1 MSAWLKISLKIIGAL
16 LLLIILILVGLSIY
30 VSSHKEKVLS
40 KLTHKLN
47 ENLNGKINVGSIETS
62 FFTSF
67 PDFALTLKNVSLK
80 DKQWAQHHHTLLD
93 AKSFDVVVN
102 TAALLKGTIS
112 VEHIDI
118 NDASVDLY
126 TDSTGYSNT
135 SIFKK
140 NTSKK
145 DKKSG
150 ENSSA
155 EIGKFSLKNV
165 TFTIDDQK
173 AKKLFSFAVSELRAK
188 MDFPDSGW
196 TANLHLNI
204 LAKSMAFSTT
214 HGSFI
219 KGKVLEGDLAAGYN
233 QKTGDINVTSSNFTI
248 GGDDFGIIARFALSK
263 KPSSFFFHITA
274 PKLLWSHA
282 SQLVTP
288 NISLKLN
295 MFNMDSPIGVDAK
308 IGGNFSG
315 GGDPYLY
322 ITADVNHN
330 KLSIPGS
337 VIDDCSF
344 KGIFNNTYAKG
355 KENGDENSIIRLA
368 HLTGTYNHVPF
379 TIDTG
384 SIINLIKP
392 IAVGNFR
399 ANFPA
404 ADLNYL
410 LSGVTKFNTGTANM
424 ALRFNADIVNY
435 RINKPIFA
443 GNINLKNSDIV
454 YIPRNLTFR
463 NTSLSLD
470 FTNNNLILN
479 NIRLQSGK
487 SIVLMQ
493 GRIDNFLN
501 LYYNS
506 PEKILVNWQISS
518 PQLYL
523 GEFLGYLNSKH
534 SDPIV
539 PVKTQRTNP
548 ANSGNVVKQLSVVLN
563 KAKATMHIRAA
574 NVHYFKFL
582 ATDATADLQ
591 LSKDGLQLN
600 NVSLKHAGGSL
611 KINAALIQGNTQ
623 NRFTVNT
630 VISKV
635 DVSEFFYAFDNFG
648 LNDLTDKNLKGFLSA
663 RANISGQVTNAG
675 TLVPGSVDGTMDI
688 NLQNGSLI
696 NYQPLISIGK
706 FAFPFRNLH
715 NISIP
720 VLDAHFEIH
729 NRMVTIH
736 PFQITS
742 SLINADVAGV
752 YGLTNGT
759 DITID
764 VPLRNPGKDSTIT
777 DAAERAKKRNK
788 GIVIHLR
795 AQDDGTGKVK
805 IGRNK
810 DKKLL

>member
-1 MSAWLKISLKIIGAL
+1 MPAWLKTLLKVIGGL
-16 LLLIILILVGLSIY
+16 LLLIILILVGLSVY
-30 VSSHKEKVLS
+30 VSSHKEKVLARVMAE
-40 KLTHKLN
+40 LN
-47 ENLNGKINVGSIETS
+47 KNLNGKLVVGGIETS

-67 PDFALTLKNVSLK
+67 PDLSLTLKNVSLK
-80 DKQWAQHHHTLLD
+80 DKEWARHHHTLLD
-93 AKSFDVVVN
+93 AKNFDVAVN
-102 TAALLKGTIS
+102 ATALIKGAIS
-112 VEHIDI
+112 INHIDI
-118 NDASVDLY
+118 NDASVDLF

-135 SIFKK
+135 SVFKK
-140 NTSKK
+140 GGPKK
-145 DKKSG
+145 DNKSG
-150 ENSSA
+150 GSSS
-155 EIGKFSLKNV
+155 IQLGKFSLKNV
-165 TFTIDDQK
+165 NFTIDDRR
-173 AKKLFSFAVSELRAK
+173 AKKLFSFAVSELKAK
-188 MDFPDSGW
+188 MDYPDSGW
-196 TANLHLNI
+196 NAQLHLDL

-219 KGKVLEGDLAAGYN
+219 KDKVLKGDLSAGYN

-248 GGDDFGIIARFALSK
+248 GGDDFGIIARFALGK
-263 KPSSFFFHITA
+263 KPASFLFHITA
-274 PKLLWSHA
+274 PQLLWSHA

-295 MFNMDSPIGVDAK
+295 MFNMDNPIGVDAK
-308 IGGNFSG
+308 IAGSFSG

-330 KLSIPGS
+330 KLTIPGS
-337 VIDDCSF
+337 VITDCSF
-344 KGIFNNTYAKG
+344 KGVFNNTYVKG
-355 KENGDENSIIRLA
+355 KENGDANSIIRVA

-379 TIDTG
+379 KIDTG

-392 IAVGNFR
+392 VAAGDFR
-399 ANFPA
+399 ADFPA
-404 ADLNYL
+404 PDLNCL
-410 LSGVTKFNTGTANM
+410 LAGTAKFNNGTAEM

-435 RINKPIFA
+435 RINKPTFA
-443 GNINLKNSDIV
+443 GDINLKNSDIV
-454 YIPRNLTFR
+454 FIPRNLTFR
-463 NTSLSLD
+463 NTSLSLN
-470 FTNNNLILN
+470 FTNNNLVLN

-487 SIVLMQ
+487 SVVLMQ

-501 LYYNS
+501 LYYS
-506 PEKILVNWQISS
+506 APEKILVNWQISS

-523 GEFLGYLNSKH
+523 GEFLGFLKSKH
-534 SDPIV
+534 AAPIV
-539 PVKTQRTNP
+539 PTEAKQINP

-611 KINAALIQGNTQ
+611 KINAALVQGNVQ
-623 NRFTVNT
+623 NRFTINT
-630 VISKV
+630 TISKV

-648 LNDLTDKNLKGFLSA
+648 LQDLTDKNLKGYLSA
-663 RANISGQVTNAG
+663 KVNISG
-675 TLVPGSVDGTMDI
+675 LVNNGGALVKGSVDGTMDV
-688 NLQNGSLI
+688 NLQNGVLI

-715 NISIP
+715 YISIP
-720 VLDAHFEIH
+720 LLDAHFDIH
-729 NRMVTIH
+729 NRMITIH

-752 YGLTNGT
+752 YGLSNGT
-759 DITID
+759 DIAID
-764 VPLRNPGKDSTIT
+764 VPLRDPGKDSTIT

-788 GIVIHLR
+788 GIVVHLR
-795 AQDDGTGKVK
+795 AKDDGTGKVK

-810 DKKLL
+810 DKKIL

>member
-1 MSAWLKISLKIIGAL
+1 ML
-16 LLLIILILVGLSIY
+16 LVILILVGLSIY
-30 VSSHKEKVLS
+30 VSSNKEKVLARV
-40 KLTHKLN
+40 TAELN
-47 ENLNGKINVGSIETS
+47 KNLNGKLVVGSIETS

-67 PDFALTLKNVSLK
+67 PDLSLTLKNVSLK
-80 DKQWAQHHHTLLD
+80 DKEWAQHRHTLLD
-93 AKSFDVVVN
+93 AKNFDVAVN
-102 TAALLKGTIS
+102 AAALIKGTIS
-112 VEHIDI
+112 INHIDI
-118 NDASVDLY
+118 NDASVDLF

-135 SIFKK
+135 SVFKK
-140 NTSKK
+140 SAPKK
-145 DKKSG
+145 DKKTEG
-150 ENSSA
+150 SSSI
-155 EIGKFSLKNV
+155 ELGKFSLKNV
-165 TFTIDDQK
+165 TFTIDDRR
-173 AKKLFSFAVSELRAK
+173 AKKLFSFAVNELKAK
-188 MDFPDSGW
+188 MEYPDSGW
-196 TANLHLNI
+196 NVRLHLDLI
-204 LAKSMAFSTT
+204 AKSMAFSTT

-219 KGKVLEGDLAAGYN
+219 KDKALKGDLAAGYN
-233 QKTGDINVTSSNFTI
+233 KKTGDINVTSSNFSI
-248 GGDDFGIIARFALSK
+248 GGDDFGVIARFALAK
-263 KPSSFFFHITA
+263 KPASFLFHITA

-295 MFNMDSPIGVDAK
+295 LFNMDNPIGVDA
-308 IGGNFSG
+308 IIAGSFSG

-330 KLSIPGS
+330 RITIPGS
-337 VIDDCSF
+337 VVDDCSF
-344 KGIFNNTYAKG
+344 KGVFNNTYVKG
-355 KENGDENSIIRLA
+355 KENGDANSIIRLSN
-368 HLTGTYNHVPF
+368 LTGTYNHVPF

-392 IAVGNFR
+392 IAAGNFK
-399 ANFPA
+399 ADFPA

-410 LSGVTKFNTGTANM
+410 LAGVTKFNNGQAEM

-435 RINKPIFA
+435 RINKPTFA
-443 GNINLKNSDIV
+443 GDINLKNADIV
-454 YIPRNLTFR
+454 YIPRNLTFK
-463 NTSLSLD
+463 NTSLSLN
-470 FTNNNLILN
+470 FTNHNLVLN

-487 SIVLMQ
+487 SIVSMQ

-501 LYYNS
+501 LYYNA
-506 PEKILVNWQISS
+506 PEKIVVNWQINS

-523 GEFLGYLNSKH
+523 GEFLGFLKSKH
-534 SDPIV
+534 AEPLV
-539 PVKTQRTNP
+539 PAKTQQTNM
-548 ANSGNVVKQLSVVLN
+548 ANSGNIVKQLNVALN

-591 LSKDGLQLN
+591 LSKNGLQLS

-611 KINAALIQGNTQ
+611 KIDAALEQGDTQ
-623 NRFTVNT
+623 NRFTIKT
-630 VISKV
+630 SISKV

-663 RANISGQVTNAG
+663 RVNISGLVNNAG
-675 TLVPGSVDGTMDI
+675 ALVKGSVDGTMDV
-688 NLQNGSLI
+688 NLQNGVLI

-720 VLDAHFEIH
+720 LLDAHFEIH
-729 NRMVTIH
+729 NRMITIH

-752 YGLTNGT
+752 YGPTNGT

-777 DAAERAKKRNK
+777 DAAEKAKKRNK
-788 GIVIHLR
+788 GIVVHLR
-795 AQDDGTGKVK
+795 AKDDGTGKVK

-810 DKKLL
+810 DKKIL

>member
-1 MSAWLKISLKIIGAL
+1 ML
-16 LLLIILILVGLSIY
+16 LLILILVGLSIY
-30 VSSHKEKVLS
+30 VSTHKEKVLA
-40 KLTHKLN
+40 LVTDELN
-47 ENLNGKINVGSIETS
+47 QNLNGKLDVGGVETS
-62 FFTSF
+62 CFTSF
-67 PDFALTLKNVSLK
+67 PDLAITLKNVSLK
-80 DKQWAQHHHTLLD
+80 DKEWARHHQTLLE
-93 AKSFDVVVN
+93 AKNFDVAVN

-112 VEHIDI
+112 INHIDI
-118 NDASVDLY
+118 NDASVDLF

-140 NTSKK
+140 SAPKK
-145 DKKSG
+145 DDKSG
-150 ENSSA
+150 SSTST
-155 EIGKFSLKNV
+155 ELGKFSLKNV
-165 TFTIDDQK
+165 NFTVDDRK
-173 AKKLFSFAVSELRAK
+173 AGKLFKFAVSDLRCR
-188 MDFPDSGW
+188 MEYPDSGW
-196 TANLHLNI
+196 NAKLHLNV
-204 LAKSMAFSTT
+204 LAKSMAFSTS

-219 KGKVLEGDLAAGYN
+219 KEKVVEGDLDAGYN
-233 QKTGDINVTSSNFTI
+233 QKTGDINVTSSDFTI
-248 GGDDFGIIARFALSK
+248 GGDDFGIIARFALGK
-263 KPSSFFFHITA
+263 KPASFMFHITA
-274 PKLLWSHA
+274 PKLLWSHP

-308 IGGNFSG
+308 IAGSFSG

-330 KLSIPGS
+330 RLTIPGS

-344 KGIFNNTYAKG
+344 KGVFNNTYVEG
-355 KENGDENSIIRLA
+355 KENGDENSIIRLS
-368 HLTGTYNHVPF
+368 HLTGTYSHVPF
-379 TIDTG
+379 AIDTG

-392 IAVGNFR
+392 IAVGNLR
-399 ANFPA
+399 ADFPA
-404 ADLNYL
+404 ADLNHL
-410 LSGVTKFNTGTANM
+410 LAGVAKFNTGRATM

-435 RINKPIFA
+435 QINKPTFA
-443 GNINLKNSDIV
+443 GNINLKNSNIV
-454 YIPRNLTFR
+454 YVPRNLTFK

-470 FTNNNLILN
+470 FTNNNLVLN

-493 GRIDNFLN
+493 GQVDNFLN
-501 LYYNS
+501 LYYNA
-506 PEKILVNWQISS
+506 PEKILVNWQINS

-523 GEFLGYLNSKH
+523 GEFLGFLNSNH
-534 SDPIV
+534 SEAAASG
-539 PVKTQRTNP
+539 KSAQGT
-548 ANSGNVVKQLSVVLN
+548 ANSGNVVKQLSVVLK
-563 KAKATMHIRAA
+563 KAKATMHVRAA

-600 NVSLKHAGGSL
+600 NVSLKHAGGFL
-611 KINAALIQGNTQ
+611 KINAGLIQGSTKNH
-623 NRFTVNT
+623 FTVST
-630 VISKV
+630 TISKV
-635 DVSEFFYAFDNFG
+635 NVREFFYAFDSFG
-648 LNDLTDKNLKGFLSA
+648 LKDLTDQNLKGFLSA
-663 RANISGQVTNAG
+663 RANITGYVNNAG
-675 TLVPGSVDGTMDI
+675 ALIPGSVDGTMDI
-688 NLQNGSLI
+688 NLQNGVLV

-777 DAAERAKKRNK
+777 DANERAKKRNK
-788 GIVIHLR
+788 GIVVHLR
-795 AQDDGTGKVK
+795 AKDDGTGKVK

-810 DKKLL
+810 DYKLL

>member
-1 MSAWLKISLKIIGAL
+1 MPTWIKISLKIIGSL
-16 LLLIILILVGLSIY
+16 LLLLILILVGLSIY
-30 VSSHKEKVLS
+30 ISTHKEKVLT
-40 KLTHKLN
+40 LVTTELN
-47 ENLNGKINVGSIETS
+47 QNLNGKLDVGGIETS

-67 PDFALTLKNVSLK
+67 PDLAITLKNVSVK
-80 DKQWAQHHHTLLD
+80 DKEWARHHHTLLD
-93 AKSFDVVVN
+93 AKNFDVAVN

-112 VEHIDI
+112 INHIDI
-118 NDASVDLY
+118 NNASVDLF

-140 NTSKK
+140 SSPKK
-145 DKKSG
+145 DNKS
-150 ENSSA
+150 ESSSSA
-155 EIGKFSLKNV
+155 ELGKFSLKNV
-165 TFTIDDQK
+165 NFTIDDQK
-173 AKKLFSFAVSELRAK
+173 AKKLFSFAVSELKAR

-196 TANLHLNI
+196 TANLHLNV

-233 QKTGDINVTSSNFTI
+233 QKTGDINVTSSDFTI
-248 GGDDFGIIARFALSK
+248 GGDDFGIIARFAVGK
-263 KPSSFFFHITA
+263 KPASFMFHITA

-308 IGGNFSG
+308 IAGSFSG

-322 ITADVNHN
+322 IAADVKHN
-330 KLSIPGS
+330 RLTIPGS

-344 KGIFNNTYAKG
+344 KGVFNNTYAKG

-379 TIDTG
+379 AIDTG

-399 ANFPA
+399 ADFPA

-410 LSGVTKFNTGTANM
+410 LVGVAKFNTGTANM

-435 RINKPIFA
+435 RINKPTFA
-443 GNINLKNSDIV
+443 GNINLKNSNIV
-454 YIPRNLTFR
+454 YVPRNLTFK

-493 GRIDNFLN
+493 GRVDNFLN
-501 LYYNS
+501 LYYNA
-506 PEKILVNWQISS
+506 PEKILVNWQINS

-523 GEFLGYLNSKH
+523 GEFLGFLNSNH
-534 SDPIV
+534 SETAAST
-539 PVKTQRTNP
+539 KSTST
-548 ANSGNVVKQLSVVLN
+548 ANSGNVVKQLSVALK

-582 ATDATADLQ
+582 ATDATADLL

-600 NVSLKHAGGSL
+600 NVSLKHAGGFL
-611 KINAALIQGNTQ
+611 KINAGLVQGSTK

-635 DVSEFFYAFDNFG
+635 NVREFFYAFDNFG
-648 LNDLTDKNLKGFLSA
+648 LKDLTDQNLKGFLSA
-663 RANISGQVTNAG
+663 RANITGYVNNAA
-675 TLVPGSVDGTMDI
+675 TLIPGSVDGMMDI
-688 NLQNGSLI
+688 NLQNGVLI

-729 NRMVTIH
+729 DRMITIH

-742 SLINADVAGV
+742 SLINADIAGV

-788 GIVIHLR
+788 GIVVHLR
-795 AQDDGTGKVK
+795 AKDDGTGKVK

-810 DKKLL
+810 DHKLL